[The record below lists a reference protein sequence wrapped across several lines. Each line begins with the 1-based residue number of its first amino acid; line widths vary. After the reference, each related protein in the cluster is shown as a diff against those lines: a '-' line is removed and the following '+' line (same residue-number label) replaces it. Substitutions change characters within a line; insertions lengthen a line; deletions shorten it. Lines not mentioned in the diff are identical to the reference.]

1 MEIMLASSR
10 GGTEANMSIR
20 VGFVGLGNIGK
31 PMALR
36 LPAAGLETTVFDIA
50 AAPLQELVAAGAKA
64 AAAPR
69 EVAAAS
75 DVVGVCVQTDAQV
88 RSVVEGEHGL
98 LVGAKP
104 GLVIAIHS
112 TVLPSTVEAVSAA
125 ALARGVAVVDACV
138 TGNIRA
144 PEPNFKLFLGGEP
157 DAIAKLEP
165 YTSAIAVRVI
175 QAGALGNSCKVKI
188 CLNLITYLQW
198 TAAFESAALAK
209 ATGLPLE
216 VLEEVGRSNGQLTD
230 LMVSFLALHKTPDEA
245 RKSEAMQT
253 YLRTNM
259 HVAEKDLAHA
269 LALAREAGVALP
281 GTALVSQLM
290 ARIYAV
296 DDPKRR

>member
-1 MEIMLASSR
+1 
-10 GGTEANMSIR
+10 MSMK

-36 LPAAGLETTVFDIA
+36 LPAAGLETIVFDIA
-50 AAPLQELVAAGAKA
+50 PGPVQELSAAGAKVA
-64 AAAPR
+64 SSPR

-75 DVVGVCVQTDAQV
+75 EVVGVCVQTDAQV
-88 RSVVEGEHGL
+88 LAVVSGENGL
-98 LVGAKP
+98 LAGAKP

-112 TVLPSTVEAVSAA
+112 TVLPSTVEAVNAA
-125 ALARGVAVVDACV
+125 AGKHGVAVVDACV
-138 TGNIRA
+138 TGNIRT
-144 PEPNFKLFLGGEP
+144 PDPKFKLFLGG
-157 DAIAKLEP
+157 DAAVIAKIEP
-165 YTSAIAVRVI
+165 YTSAIAERVI

-216 VLEEVGRSNGQLTD
+216 ILEEVGRANGQLTD
-230 LMVSFLALHKTPDEA
+230 LMVAFLAIHKAPDA
-245 RKSEAMQT
+245 TRKSDGMQA

-281 GTALVSQLM
+281 GAALVSQLM
-290 ARIYAV
+290 ARIYGV
-296 DDPKRR
+296 EDPGRR

>member
-1 MEIMLASSR
+1 
-10 GGTEANMSIR
+10 MSMK

-50 AAPLQELVAAGAKA
+50 PTPVQELVAAGAKA
-64 AAAPR
+64 ARSPR

-88 RSVVEGEHGL
+88 RAVVEGEAGL
-98 LVGAKP
+98 LAGAKP

-112 TVLPSTVEAVSAA
+112 TVLPATVEAVNTAA
-125 ALARGVAVVDACV
+125 RERGVAVVDACV
-138 TGNIRA
+138 TGNVRTA
-144 PEPNFKLFLGGEP
+144 DPKFKLFLGGDP
-157 DAIAKLEP
+157 AVIAKLEP
-165 YTSAIAVRVI
+165 YTLAIAERVI

-209 ATGLPLE
+209 AVGLPLE
-216 VLEEVGRSNGQLTD
+216 VLEEVGRANGQLTD
-230 LMVSFLALHKTPDEA
+230 LMVSFMAIHKAPDAA
-245 RKSEAMQT
+245 RKSDGMQT

-269 LALAREAGVALP
+269 LTLAREAGVALP
-281 GTALVSQLM
+281 GAALVSQLM
-290 ARIYAV
+290 ARIYGV
-296 DDPKRR
+296 EDPGRR

>member
-1 MEIMLASSR
+1 
-10 GGTEANMSIR
+10 MSLKT
-20 VGFVGLGNIGK
+20 GFVGLGNIGK

-36 LPAAGLETTVFDIA
+36 LPKAGLETTVFDIA
-50 AAPLQELVAAGAKA
+50 AGPVQELAAAGAKA
-64 AAAPR
+64 ARSPR

-88 RSVVEGEHGL
+88 RQVVEGEDGL
-98 LVGAKP
+98 LAGARP

-112 TVLPSTVEAVSAA
+112 TVLPACVDAVNAA
-125 ALARGVAVVDACV
+125 AAPRGVAVVDACV
-138 TGNIRA
+138 TGVPRA
-144 PEPNFKLFLGGEP
+144 PEPNFKLFLGGDP
-157 DAIAKLEP
+157 AAIAKIEP

-209 ATGLPLE
+209 GVGLPLE

-230 LMVSFLALHKTPDEA
+230 LMIQYLALHKAPAAA
-245 RKSEAMQT
+245 RQSADMQA

-281 GTALVSQLM
+281 GAALVSQLM
-290 ARIYAV
+290 ARIYLV
-296 DDPKRR
+296 DDPGRR